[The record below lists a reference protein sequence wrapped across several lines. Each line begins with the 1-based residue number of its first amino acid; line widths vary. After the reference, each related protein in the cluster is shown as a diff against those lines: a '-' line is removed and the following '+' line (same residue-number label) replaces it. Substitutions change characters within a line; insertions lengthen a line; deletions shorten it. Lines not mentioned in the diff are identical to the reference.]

1 MSTIV
6 PSLARRRRT
15 RVQWQ
20 HLLADQAACGLS
32 QQDYCRRHRIA
43 YSSFCRWKR
52 ELSGVESIASVA
64 VSAAFVELSSATPV
78 AELRWEFE
86 LELGE
91 GVFLR
96 LRRS

>member
-1 MSTIV
+1 MSIIV
-6 PSLARRRRT
+6 PSSTRRRRT

-20 HLLADQAACGLS
+20 RLLAGHAASGLS
-32 QQDYCRRHRIA
+32 QQDYCTRHRIA

-52 ELSGVESIASVA
+52 ELSGVEASARVA
-64 VSAAFVELSSATPV
+64 VNAAFVELTPATPV
-78 AELRWEFE
+78 AVSRWEVE
-86 LELGE
+86 LELGA

>member
-1 MSTIV
+1 MSIIV
-6 PSLARRRRT
+6 PSSTRCRRT
-15 RVQWQ
+15 RAQWQ
-20 HLLADQAACGLS
+20 RVLASQAASGLS
-32 QQDYCRRHRIA
+32 QEDYCAQHSIA

-52 ELSGVESIASVA
+52 ELSGVKPLASVA
-64 VSAAFVELSSATPV
+64 VSAAFVELTPATP
-78 AELRWEFE
+78 AAALRWEVE